1 MATNHPNIKEVS
13 EATFERDVIK
23 LSREKPVV
31 VDFWAPWCGPCRMLG
46 PILER
51 LAAEP
56 GANWAL
62 AKVNTDHN
70 QNLSA
75 RYDVHG
81 IPAVKAFRD
90 GKVVNEFVGAM
101 PEPRVRQFLKQV
113 APSAAE
119 TSLDGAKQLL
129 ANRKW
134 ADAEAAFRGLADA
147 DRSNTAARLG
157 LARALL
163 HQGKGCPAE
172 QALQG
177 FPISPEYDQAE
188 KLRPLAQ
195 YLCQMS
201 NGRAAGGATGIAA
214 DYRLV
219 GQMLGQGQI
228 AAALYNLLAVLRQD
242 KNYQDGQAKEVMLGV
257 FELLGDSDPLT
268 QEYRRQLAAVLF

>member
-1 MATNHPNIKEVS
+1 MATHPNIKDVT
-13 EATFERDVIK
+13 EATFERDVIQ
-23 LSREKPVV
+23 LSRQKPVV

-56 GANWAL
+56 GATWAL
-62 AKVNTDHN
+62 AKINTDQN
-70 QNLSA
+70 QNISM
-75 RYDVHG
+75 RFGIHG

-90 GKVVNEFVGAM
+90 GKVINEFVGAQ
-101 PEPRVRQFLKQV
+101 PEPRVRQFLKAI
-113 APSAAE
+113 APTAADTGLE
-119 TSLDGAKQLL
+119 GANQLL

-134 ADAEAAFRGLADA
+134 AEAETAFRGLTNQEPG
-147 DRSNTAARLG
+147 NTAARLG

-163 HQGKGCPAE
+163 YQGKGCAAE
-172 QALQG
+172 SALQG
-177 FPISPEYDQAE
+177 FPVSPEYGQAE

-201 NGRAAGGATGIAA
+201 NGRATGKETGIAA

-219 GQMLGQGQI
+219 AQMLGQGQI

-242 KNYQDGQAKEVMLGV
+242 KNYENGRAKEVMLGV
-257 FELLGDSDPLT
+257 FELLGERDPLT